1 MTASGIYEI
10 WEKRLFG
17 DEKAALARIET
28 FCSDVVEP
36 FARNAAVDRLP
47 VSRKLAK
54 AWGGLGMLGLQTP
67 RELGGLGASYF
78 AKISMV
84 QALARRSFACAF
96 SLNNMQSLVYI
107 LATRAH
113 EEVRERHLSRLLQG
127 DAIASVGITEPSG
140 GSDLANMRTNATK
153 VSGGW
158 VVSGEKAWITN
169 ATICDLMLV
178 SAQTA
183 TGTRGIGRFI
193 IDMSS
198 PGVERLPAHPMAV
211 GHAAGLGG
219 AKFDNVFVPD
229 SCMVDAPGEA
239 FRLGMSA
246 INGARTHVAAMCV
259 ATLQQSLATAVRY
272 CSDRRAFGKSLLNHQ
287 GLKWDLVEVA
297 NRLEAAN
304 LLTYRAAE
312 RIAGGCEAARA
323 AARAGGFAADAAL
336 VGVERC
342 MQAMGACAALEST
355 SLVRHLG
362 DLKLAG
368 YADGTTEMQNER
380 IGAFLLEHYTE

>member
-1 MTASGIYEI
+1 MTESGIYEL
-10 WEKRLFG
+10 WDKRLSRSER
-17 DEKAALARIET
+17 DALSRIEP
-28 FCSDVVEP
+28 FCRDVIEP
-36 FARNAAVDRLP
+36 FAKEAFVERLP
-47 VSRKLAK
+47 VSRELAK
-54 AWGGLGMLGLQTP
+54 AWGALGMLGLQTP
-67 RELGGLGASYF
+67 QELGGLGASYF

-84 QALARRSFACAF
+84 HALAKRSFACAF
-96 SLNNMQSLVYI
+96 SLNNMQSMVCI
-107 LATRAH
+107 LATRAQK
-113 EEVRERHLSRLLQG
+113 EVRERYLPGLLRG
-127 DAIASVGITEPSG
+127 DLIASVGITEPGG

-153 VSGGW
+153 VAGGW

-211 GHAAGLGG
+211 GHPTGLGA

-229 SCMVDAPGEA
+229 SYMVDAPGEA

-272 CSDRRAFGKSLLNHQ
+272 CCDRQAFGKSLLTHQ
-287 GLKWDLVEVA
+287 GLKWDLVDVA

-312 RIAGGCEAARA
+312 RIADGCDATLA
-323 AARAGGFAADAAL
+323 AAHAKKFAAESAL
-336 VGVERC
+336 FGVERC
-342 MQAMGACAALEST
+342 MQAMGACAVLEST

-380 IGAFLLEHYTE
+380 IGAFLIEHYAE